1 MSSELSGYDK
11 NYFPYHLNA
20 FHNQRPFQLPNVY
33 LISVSSYLKDHAD
46 QTSLI
51 MNTEK
56 KRYKNTT
63 LETSRKK
70 IMQRQAKTAPQ
81 N

>member
-33 LISVSSYLKDHAD
+33 IISVSSYLKDHAD

-51 MNTEK
+51 LNIEK
-56 KRYKNTT
+56 KDIKTQLLRHPV
-63 LETSRKK
+63 RK
-70 IMQRQAKTAPQ
+70 
-81 N
+81 

>member
-20 FHNQRPFQLPNVY
+20 FHNQRPFQLKRIKNKT
-33 LISVSSYLKDHAD
+33 VSSYLKDHAD

-51 MNTEK
+51 LNIEK
-56 KRYKNTT
+56 KD
-63 LETSRKK
+63 
-70 IMQRQAKTAPQ
+70 IKTQ
-81 N
+81 L

>member
-20 FHNQRPFQLPNVY
+20 FHNQRPFQLPNLNVY

-56 KRYKNTT
+56 KD
-63 LETSRKK
+63 
-70 IMQRQAKTAPQ
+70 IKTQ
-81 N
+81 L